1 MLDVSPSANGP
12 AAGDIRA
19 LTVLLRHTFRRNS
32 NDAIS
37 TRDGQA
43 FCRAADLRKILLNL
57 NVSLA
62 DDEMEYLAS
71 RCLEIHAHKQGNA
84 GAKASNSTGMDWVPA
99 YSSAARRTDR
109 GGNNSTGPSSAEAPL
124 IYDSDL
130 VAFFWAIGQN
140 KTEG

>member
-12 AAGDIRA
+12 AVGDIRA

-43 FCRAADLRKILLNL
+43 FCRAADLRRILLNL

-62 DDEMEYLAS
+62 DDDLEYLAS
-71 RCLEIHAHKQGNA
+71 RCLKIRAQKKGNTS
-84 GAKASNSTGMDWVPA
+84 GKASSQLTYVH
-99 YSSAARRTDR
+99 
-109 GGNNSTGPSSAEAPL
+109 
-124 IYDSDL
+124 
-130 VAFFWAIGQN
+130 V
-140 KTEG
+140 